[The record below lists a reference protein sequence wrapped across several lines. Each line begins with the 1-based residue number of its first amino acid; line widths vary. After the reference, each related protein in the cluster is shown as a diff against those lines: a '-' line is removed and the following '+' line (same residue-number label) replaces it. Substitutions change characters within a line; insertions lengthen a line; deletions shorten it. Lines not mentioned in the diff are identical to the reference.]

1 MNLTERQKNFLRREA
16 HNLKPVLSV
25 GDKGVTPALLKELDG
40 ALEHHE
46 LIKIRVRSGDR
57 DARNASIAELIATT
71 GAVLISRVGNI
82 AALYRP
88 QRKSPKIVLPK
99 AG

>member
-1 MNLTERQKNFLRREA
+1 MDITERQKKFLRRAA
-16 HNLKPVLSV
+16 HNLKPVISI
-25 GDKGVTPALLKELDG
+25 GDKGVTPALLKELDR

-46 LIKIRVRSGDR
+46 LIKLRIRSGDR
-57 DARNASIAELIATT
+57 DARNASIAELVATT

-88 QRKSPKIVLPK
+88 QRKNPKIVLPK
-99 AG
+99 SG

>member
-1 MNLTERQKNFLRREA
+1 MGLTERQKKFLRRKA
-16 HNLKPVLSV
+16 HNLKPVISV

-46 LIKIRVRSGDR
+46 LIKIRVRAGDR
-57 DARNASIAELIATT
+57 DVRDASIAELVAATD
-71 GAVLISRVGNI
+71 ALLVSRVGNI

-88 QRKSPKIVLPK
+88 QRKNPKLVLPT